1 MGKSAYIVGNL
12 ISANTPLT
20 SSTEDSVY
28 TLANLYN
35 LRSAIPFRFTVGT
48 GGWIE
53 IDTLGSQNYD
63 TLALIGHNLLS
74 TATVEVKVGASS
86 PPGTVVGTPAWNDKR
101 MWIDLGA
108 QTARYVRV
116 TITDANGVPT
126 EVGELILE
134 TRTQTPRAR
143 RLGYTPA
150 VARSQI
156 AMMTQHLLPW
166 VYTRGVINQLNFAYR
181 IVGLTEEQ
189 QMRDL
194 DAAVEGSE
202 TPFWMVEDVDMEP
215 DMSYFGRKDPGYA
228 PTELSDLVGAAN
240 EQVFDLVMLFTEDS
254 LGRSVTS

>member
-1 MGKSAYIVGNL
+1 MGKSAYIIGNL

-20 SSTEDSVY
+20 SSTEDSLY

-35 LRSAIPFRFTVGT
+35 LRPAIPFRFTVGT

-53 IDTLGSQNYD
+53 IDTLGSKNYD

-86 PPGTVVGTPAWNDKR
+86 PPTTTVGTPVWNDKR

-116 TITDANGVPT
+116 TITDANGVAT
-126 EVGELILE
+126 KVGELILHN
-134 TRTQTPRAR
+134 RTTTPRAR
-143 RLGYTPA
+143 RLGQTPA
-150 VARSQI
+150 IARSQI

-166 VYTRGVINQLNFAYR
+166 VYTRGVINQWNFAFR
-181 IVGLTEEQ
+181 VVGLTEEQ

-202 TPFWMVEDVDMEP
+202 IPYLMIEDVDMEP
-215 DMSYFGRKDPGYA
+215 DHSFFGRKEPGYA
-228 PTELSDLVGAAN
+228 PVELSDLVGPAE
-240 EQVFDLVMLFTEDS
+240 EQVFDYLMLFTEDS
-254 LGRSVTS
+254 LGRSITA